1 MKAKK
6 TSKTVIAIDIGGTKI
21 ACAVV
26 SRGGKILYKTK
37 ELSKIS
43 QGKDSFIDQIER
55 LVHGAQAHSSGLKE
69 VGIACAG
76 PLDSYGGVL
85 LDPTNFRTNGKT
97 WGLFPILKKLHARMP
112 KLTFTL
118 ENDAAAA
125 ILAEK
130 WIGAARPYQN
140 AMIMT
145 LGTGLGASAMVSGS
159 LVRASH
165 RIHPD
170 AGLILVNYDD
180 LTAPCGSGNY
190 GSAESYLSGGN
201 FVKRARTALG
211 NQDLN
216 VHDVLK
222 LARKSPIIKK
232 MLSEYAEVFAIT
244 LYNYATIYGPEIVIL
259 SGSFA
264 DAHALFLPKAKQI
277 LKKLLVRRH
286 VGKINLMPKIVL
298 SPLGNNS
305 CLLGGAYVAF
315 FDR

>member
-1 MKAKK
+1 MKQKK
-6 TSKTVIAIDIGGTKI
+6 KAQNVIAIDIGGTKI

-26 SRGGKILYKTK
+26 SSSGKILYKVK

-43 QGKDSFIDQIER
+43 QGKVAFIDQVER
-55 LVHGAQAHSSGLKE
+55 LIGGADDHTAGLKH

-85 LDPTNFRTNGKT
+85 LDPTNFRTEGKT
-97 WGLFPILKKLHARMP
+97 WGLFPILKKLKERMP
-112 KLTFTL
+112 KYTFTL

-130 WIGAARPYQN
+130 WIGAAKSYQN

-145 LGTGLGASAMVSGS
+145 LGTGLGAAAVVSGS

-165 RIHPD
+165 RLHPD

-180 LTAPCGSGNY
+180 LSAPCGSGNF

-201 FVKRARTALG
+201 FVKRARIVLDNNELT
-211 NQDLN
+211 

-222 LARKSPIIKK
+222 LAKKNAKIKK
-232 MLSEYAEVFAIT
+232 MLKEYSEVFAVT
-244 LYNYATIYGPEIVIL
+244 LYNYATIYGPEVVIL

-264 DAHALFLPKAKQI
+264 AAHAHFLPAAKKI
-277 LKKLLVRRH
+277 LKQLLIRRH
-286 VGKINLMPKIVL
+286 VGKIDLTPKIVL

-305 CLLGGAYVAF
+305 CLLGGAYVAL